1 MSGGQTRLKI
11 NGRMQE
17 VLREL
22 LDAGEDGRNAPANQR
37 LLVALQAKE
46 LARLDWI
53 PCEDDPSRD
62 RPRWRATETGAAFI
76 GRQAFITA

>member
-1 MSGGQTRLKI
+1 MSGGQTRLRI

-22 LDAGEDGRNAPANQR
+22 LDAGDVGRFAPENQR

-53 PCEDDPSRD
+53 PCEDHPSR
-62 RPRWRATETGAAFI
+62 RPCWRATETGAAFI